1 MSDVHA
7 ERHEG
12 VEVDHIYKV
21 RIIDIEQVKDTL
33 EITTHK
39 SVRTNSPKIPR
50 NYITNDCMIRY
61 KRINEY
67 FYMDNFFATK
77 KSGKSM
83 RQNIFCQ
90 IFVTYKGFVYVVP
103 VKSKSDALKAVKQ
116 SAKEIGAP
124 YSIIAYPS
132 KEHKSKELRYLLTKI
147 GSTIRSLYEN
157 IPWANKAE
165 LYIGITKESAKRYM
179 KKLD

>member
-1 MSDVHA
+1 MLLYEFYKEMSTRDCDPDDIFVSDVHA

-67 FYMDNFFATK
+67 FYMDNFFSTKKVRKIHATK
-77 KSGKSM
+77 HSLSDFCNRQRVCLCCSGEVEIICAEGSEAIRK
-83 RQNIFCQ
+83 RNWCAIF
-90 IFVTYKGFVYVVP
+90 YH
-103 VKSKSDALKAVKQ
+103 SLSLKRA
-116 SAKEIGAP
+116 
-124 YSIIAYPS
+124 
-132 KEHKSKELRYLLTKI
+132 
-147 GSTIRSLYEN
+147 
-157 IPWANKAE
+157 
-165 LYIGITKESAKRYM
+165 
-179 KKLD
+179 